1 MGHTYNDS
9 LDIFLPSVSVFFR
22 THLITITLQIFSL
35 SPIQPTWVPPNLI
48 FEVDDAESPWL
59 YNPNNP
65 FDFIHMRDLGGS
77 ISDWPRLVQQSY
89 EHIKPGGW
97 IEIQEFEFTLKSD
110 DDSMRLAPNLV
121 EYIKKIHEAS
131 KIFKKPMN
139 IAESH
144 KQRLLDMGFED
155 VRDDVFKV

>member
-1 MGHTYNDS
+1 
-9 LDIFLPSVSVFFR
+9 
-22 THLITITLQIFSL
+22 
-35 SPIQPTWVPPNLI
+35 LI